1 MIRKLG
7 ILAAVVVT
15 LAITASLAMA
25 AITFHS
31 GPNVSFSGS
40 TATATFNISGL
51 GNVPASGQLVLQ
63 GYSSY
68 TCTNKGGNEAPGQ
81 NPAVDFTAGGSA
93 VGVVDKNGR
102 ASIDATTTLPSVSAR
117 DAGCPN
123 GKWTVTV
130 GDVIFNSYS
139 FTITQGQQTLFT
151 CTGSFPGGSEDND
164 SSTPSCT

>member
-68 TCTNKGGNEAPGQ
+68 TCTNKGGNAAPGQ
-81 NPAVDFTAGGSA
+81 NPAAAQSVSPIQPFSESEQ
-93 VGVVDKNGR
+93 NGR
-102 ASIDATTTLPSVSAR
+102 STISVSGTLTAPETVNAKA
-117 DAGCPN
+117 AGCPN
-123 GKWTVTV
+123 GGWSATLTSLTVT
-130 GDVIFNSYS
+130 GATLYIYQPAGTVIFSQFY
-139 FTITQGQQTLFT
+139 
-151 CTGSFPGGSEDND
+151 DN
-164 SSTPSCT
+164 PNN